1 MIIRRTRESRTP
13 VVLYVSRRLT
23 GVYTATRT
31 RKNRRADTQTTV
43 APDVTIRRASC
54 RAKHTRD
61 SIPRALNYPRRNSL
75 RRPRWLWGSAEQQI
89 IFSVSSGGRDP
100 GLSGPAKTHGVCDP
114 PPPNQQPNNT
124 ATTDTGGPG
133 QSEYRHQ
140 WSFEQI
146 QYLHTT
152 SLYRA

>member
-1 MIIRRTRESRTP
+1 M
-13 VVLYVSRRLT
+13 
-23 GVYTATRT
+23 YTATRT

-114 PPPNQQPNNT
+114 PPPLQNNQ
-124 ATTDTGGPG
+124 TTLPPLIREDPDKASTVTSGRFNRFSTYIP
-133 QSEYRHQ
+133 QLYTECKLPPH
-140 WSFEQI
+140 
-146 QYLHTT
+146 HTT
-152 SLYRA
+152 STPYPILTIKQIQ

>member
-1 MIIRRTRESRTP
+1 M
-13 VVLYVSRRLT
+13 
-23 GVYTATRT
+23 YTATRT

-114 PPPNQQPNNT
+114 PPSNQ
-124 ATTDTGGPG
+124 TTLAPPTREDPDKAYSPVVTSGRFNRFRTYIP
-133 QSEYRHQ
+133 QLYTERKSPPPSTPYPILTIK
-140 WSFEQI
+140 QI
-146 QYLHTT
+146 Q
-152 SLYRA
+152 

>member
-1 MIIRRTRESRTP
+1 M
-13 VVLYVSRRLT
+13 
-23 GVYTATRT
+23 YTATRT

-75 RRPRWLWGSAEQQI
+75 RRPRWLWGIAEQQI
-89 IFSVSSGGRDP
+89 IFSVSSGGRDH

-114 PPPNQQPNNT
+114 PPPTHPPKQHYHHRHGRTRTKRVLSPVVFL
-124 ATTDTGGPG
+124 TDSAHEYHNFI
-133 QSEYRHQ
+133 QSVNYPPPMHPISTIKQ
-140 WSFEQI
+140 TQ
-146 QYLHTT
+146 
-152 SLYRA
+152 